1 MATILLAD
9 DEPYITA
16 VVAMKLRKLGHTVE
30 VADDGGRAWDA
41 LTAPGAAFDLL
52 VTDLQ
57 MPVLS
62 GFELCERLKTNLA
75 TSALPVLMLSG
86 RGHRLEADEMERT
99 NVKLLM
105 AKPFSVKELAENVA
119 AILAGTS
126 GEVRKAA

>member
-30 VADDGGRAWDA
+30 VVDDGGRAFA
-41 LTAPGAAFDLL
+41 RLTGPGPAVDLL
-52 VTDLQ
+52 VTDYQ

-62 GFELCERLKTNLA
+62 GFELCEKLKANLA
-75 TSALPVLMLSG
+75 TSAMPVIMLSG
-86 RGHRLEADEMERT
+86 RGHRLEPEEMART
-99 NVKLLM
+99 NVRVLM

-119 AILAGTS
+119 SLLGGAG
-126 GEVRKAA
+126 EMKRAA